1 MNYLAGVAMLNPR
14 NEILEHYGVKGMRWG
29 QRRAFRKS
37 LAGMKTRTLR
47 RMEEGEYKKL
57 FKAET
62 DWNRV
67 KQTQLREKIASMLA
81 GRLGRKGYNTAR
93 RYRLAN
99 RTKWGLIAN
108 ELGNRD
114 LKAGKLTDRK
124 VRVRSGLGDL
134 DNYNNDGTWKR
145 TSGMHKSMGYWK
157 PVKPRDFS
165 VTDKIA
171 VPNRLSDFHRQY
183 RRNELDK
190 DVRAEQRYANSLSGG
205 KTPRFRK
212 SKMFD
217 VIRYG

>member
-1 MNYLAGVAMLNPR
+1 MGEVSRNYLAGVAMLNPR

-29 QRRAFRKS
+29 QRRAFRNS

-67 KQTQLREKIASMLA
+67 KQVQRREKIASVLA
-81 GRLGRKGYNTAR
+81 GKLGRKGYNAAR

-108 ELGNRD
+108 ELGKR
-114 LKAGKLTDRK
+114 TDRK
-124 VRVRSGLGDL
+124 AGIRSSLGDL
-134 DNYNNDGTWKR
+134 DNYNNDG
-145 TSGMHKSMGYWK
+145 MHKTMDYWK
-157 PVKPRDFS
+157 PVKSKEIS
-165 VTDKIA
+165 VVDKIG
-171 VPNRLSDFHRQY
+171 VPNRLSSFHRQY

-190 DVRAEQRYANSLSGG
+190 DIRAEQKYVNSQNGG
-205 KTPRFRK
+205 KMPRFRK

-217 VIRYG
+217 VVRYG